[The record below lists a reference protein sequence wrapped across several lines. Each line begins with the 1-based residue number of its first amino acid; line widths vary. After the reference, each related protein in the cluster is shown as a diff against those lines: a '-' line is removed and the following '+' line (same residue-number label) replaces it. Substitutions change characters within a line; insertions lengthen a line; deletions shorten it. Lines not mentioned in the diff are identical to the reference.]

1 MKRRNNSTVPQNPQ
15 FPYLKYERTHS
26 YTHTHKHTFTSTRDT
41 ETETSLQRK
50 YPTQIKSANTKA
62 NCLMFSEPE
71 NLFRFSLSDAP
82 VRLLCPFPHKVEKL
96 RQINTPTFQQS
107 NEDKELDF
115 CPSRSR
121 QSDSLCIWPLILNSA
136 PLPRQFCGS
145 LTIMNHLTSA

>member
-1 MKRRNNSTVPQNPQ
+1 MREHTHILILTN
-15 FPYLKYERTHS
+15 THS
-26 YTHTHKHTFTSTRDT
+26 QAL
-41 ETETSLQRK
+41 ETQRQRPV
-50 YPTQIKSANTKA
+50 YRENTQTQIKSANTKA

-71 NLFRFSLSDAP
+71 NLLRFSLSDAP

-96 RQINTPTFQQS
+96 RQINTPTFQQF